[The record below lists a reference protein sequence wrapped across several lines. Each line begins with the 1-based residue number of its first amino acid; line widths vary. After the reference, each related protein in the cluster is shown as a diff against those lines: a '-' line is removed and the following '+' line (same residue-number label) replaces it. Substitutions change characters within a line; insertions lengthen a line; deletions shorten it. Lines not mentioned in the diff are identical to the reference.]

1 MHKYLTYTKILLIND
16 FRRHQRNNAL
26 IFVLFS
32 FLYIISPLFLGV
44 LATYF
49 IKGLPTIY
57 LSFLILMLTVN
68 IDKSLMRIL
77 FSSDKKQMA
86 ILKIHLDQY
95 IFGKDMSKFFSI
107 IVGLLF
113 FFLGSYLTNLSINV
127 YNQPFTLAAL
137 GITSFVLGYLLRL
150 HLLFLLSNPRFFTIS
165 SSIGYITT
173 GLILLWVFTVFKFNL
188 LTTSLSSY
196 SIYIIFIF
204 SFISLLLVI
213 NWRKNIHNIPIFHF
227 QKKTKAKQKETSRN
241 FNHLLFYELTLLM
254 RNPPIQWSVS
264 LFILTLSGGLLGLIL
279 YGVNTRQLETLNID
293 NDFLFIFCVIFPM
306 IILSNAIQS
315 YVSFDIDG
323 PILPLKQ
330 KLPNFTKNK
339 IKTKM
344 VLSIIIHLFFCIIY
358 ALFSSFTIY
367 LDKPMFV
374 IISLINCSILI
385 AICTVSSTVLF
396 PYFKWEYVYQIP
408 SSLSKLTLNICYS
421 FILGLAVISSYS
433 TIYFI
438 VTNAIMAASSIIIIS
453 LIFTYWHRTINK
465 NYKSFKTLFE

>member
-1 MHKYLTYTKILLIND
+1 
-16 FRRHQRNNAL
+16 
-26 IFVLFS
+26 
-32 FLYIISPLFLGV
+32 
-44 LATYF
+44 
-49 IKGLPTIY
+49 
-57 LSFLILMLTVN
+57 
-68 IDKSLMRIL
+68 
-77 FSSDKKQMA
+77 
-86 ILKIHLDQY
+86 
-95 IFGKDMSKFFSI
+95 
-107 IVGLLF
+107 
-113 FFLGSYLTNLSINV
+113 
-127 YNQPFTLAAL
+127 
-137 GITSFVLGYLLRL
+137 
-150 HLLFLLSNPRFFTIS
+150 
-165 SSIGYITT
+165 
-173 GLILLWVFTVFKFNL
+173 
-188 LTTSLSSY
+188 
-196 SIYIIFIF
+196 
-204 SFISLLLVI
+204 
-213 NWRKNIHNIPIFHF
+213 
-227 QKKTKAKQKETSRN
+227 
-241 FNHLLFYELTLLM
+241 
-254 RNPPIQWSVS
+254 
-264 LFILTLSGGLLGLIL
+264 
-279 YGVNTRQLETLNID
+279 
-293 NDFLFIFCVIFPM
+293 M

>member
-293 NDFLFIFCVIFPM
+293 NDFLFIFV
-306 IILSNAIQS
+306 
-315 YVSFDIDG
+315 
-323 PILPLKQ
+323 
-330 KLPNFTKNK
+330 
-339 IKTKM
+339 
-344 VLSIIIHLFFCIIY
+344 LFF
-358 ALFSSFTIY
+358 L
-367 LDKPMFV
+367 
-374 IISLINCSILI
+374 
-385 AICTVSSTVLF
+385 
-396 PYFKWEYVYQIP
+396 
-408 SSLSKLTLNICYS
+408 
-421 FILGLAVISSYS
+421 
-433 TIYFI
+433 
-438 VTNAIMAASSIIIIS
+438 
-453 LIFTYWHRTINK
+453 
-465 NYKSFKTLFE
+465 